1 MTASNLAA
9 WVAGK
14 IDTITVDIIE
24 QKEIKIIDLVS
35 ISEGILLKK

>member
-1 MTASNLAA
+1 MTASNFAA
-9 WVAGK
+9 FEAGK

-24 QKEIKIIDLVS
+24 QKEIKIIDWGS